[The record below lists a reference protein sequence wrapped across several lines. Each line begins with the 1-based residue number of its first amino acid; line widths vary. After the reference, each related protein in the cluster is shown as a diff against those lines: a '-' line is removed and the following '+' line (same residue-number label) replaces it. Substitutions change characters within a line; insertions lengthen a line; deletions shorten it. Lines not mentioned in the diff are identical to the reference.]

1 MRCLL
6 GINPFENKMV
16 HRKNWTCAAGLRTL
30 WAAQK
35 GTLVR
40 GCFKGYPTLDPFLS
54 LLYPMARGRPPRKDR
69 DPRRDSSGTPNRAD
83 PLETVRGLENMS
95 TLGGGSEQ
103 YDGILTMLKE
113 FINSRGHEE
122 MTGGPG
128 RGSQSL
134 AEPMTAWLRGQLRFL
149 YRPRGQVDLCPMP
162 CTPLEAHT
170 EGLRR
175 EVRPRV
181 RNLGEQG
188 GGGGWEKKKPER
200 ADLMS

>member
-1 MRCLL
+1 M
-6 GINPFENKMV
+6 
-16 HRKNWTCAAGLRTL
+16 
-30 WAAQK
+30 
-35 GTLVR
+35 
-40 GCFKGYPTLDPFLS
+40 LDPFLT
-54 LLYPMARGRPPRKDR
+54 LLYPLARGRPPWKDR
-69 DPRRDSSGTPNRAD
+69 DPKRDGSGTPSRAD
-83 PLETVRGLENMS
+83 PLETVCGLENMS

-103 YDGILTMLKE
+103 CDGILTMLKE
-113 FINSRGHEE
+113 FINSRGHEK

-149 YRPRGQVDLCPMP
+149 YRPRGQVDLGPVP
-162 CTPLEAHT
+162 CTPLEVHT

-188 GGGGWEKKKPER
+188 GGAGRRKSQGEQTSCPNLPLSHGWVSGER
-200 ADLMS
+200 GREHFFCL